1 MTRPK
6 AEPAVTEKSA
16 DETSL
21 DELREA
27 RDAIADAIEALK
39 GAMRRGQP
47 SARQTYVFKLGFAH
61 GRLRRI
67 IERALPQGSLQ

>member
-21 DELREA
+21 DELREV
-27 RDAIADAIEALK
+27 RDALADAIEALK
-39 GAMRRGQP
+39 GVMRHGQP
-47 SARQTYVFKLGFAH
+47 SSRETYVFKLGFAY
-61 GRLRRI
+61 GRLHRVIARG
-67 IERALPQGSLQ
+67 QGENFDS